1 MSEKNI
7 ELSVIVPLFNEEQNI
22 GALNERIITVLASM
36 SISNEVIYINDGSKD
51 KTLPLIIGLTY
62 QFPNIKYIDFS
73 RNFGHQQAISAGI
86 QFAKGK

>member
-51 KTLPLIIGLTY
+51 KTLPLIIDISKPFLLEY
-62 QFPNIKYIDFS
+62 NLQKANI
-73 RNFGHQQAISAGI
+73 
-86 QFAKGK
+86 